1 MKSLLFSIIG
11 AILFVGSTP
20 LFSYQGQNATP
31 GFIFPIDG
39 GRKVS
44 PVVKPQNGKT
54 FSVGYLT
61 VTSTDSEGAL
71 NPAAD
76 QQSVNQLLLQVN
88 QLYIQIFTQFSGNSQ
103 NSNSGSSSQNS
114 SAPSSCSPRR
124 SPRWR

>member
-1 MKSLLFSIIG
+1 MKSLFLIVG
-11 AILFVGSTP
+11 ALLLVGPTP
-20 LFSYQGQNATP
+20 LFSYQGQNASP

-44 PVVKPQNGKT
+44 PVINAQKGKV
-54 FSVGYLT
+54 FDIGYLT

-76 QQSVNQLLLQVN
+76 QQSVNQLLNQVN
-88 QLYIQIFTQFSGNSQ
+88 QLYIQAFSQFNENSQ
-103 NSNSGSSSQNS
+103 NSNLGSSPQSTP
-114 SAPSSCSPRR
+114 ATTGCSPRR